1 MIDFYFLLDRVGEWR
16 RVPVPVGIAVDETA
30 VLEYVT
36 SDDAWA
42 TGDVVSAS
50 WPSPLPPQE

>member
-1 MIDFYFLLDRVGEWR
+1 MIDFYVLLERAGEWR
-16 RVPVPVGIAVDETA
+16 RVPVPIGIAVDEEA

-36 SDDAWA
+36 SDDAWT